1 MAHVAIHEIIANRYI
16 QKHPDEIKDVKEF
29 IKGSIVPDLNE
40 EMTERRK
47 FKDSSHYGR
56 WSNGNVETNIDKF
69 LEDENVDITKDYWKG
84 YFLHLFTDY
93 QFYNNKFN
101 EEFEE
106 IKKTNGNLREDYDYL
121 FKEILERY
129 NIILNKYTDKYV
141 HIKEGEPRYIK
152 LEKLLDFIEEISDI
166 NIDDKIKLISQK
178 GMEGIK
184 SMNTRINLA
193 GIEMK
198 NPVTV
203 ASGTF
208 GYGREFSEFFDL
220 SKLGGIITKGTSL
233 KPKSGN
239 KPSRVCETASG
250 MLNSIG
256 LQNPGVEYFAEN
268 DLPFLRKFDT
278 AIIVNACG
286 STVEEYVELCK
297 ILNTLD
303 IDGVELNL
311 SCPNVKAGCM
321 AFGNT
326 YEGVKHVTSEV
337 RKVLDKPLIVKL
349 TPNVTDIASIA
360 KGVEDGGADGVSLIN
375 TLLGMKIDIDK
386 RKPVLANNTGGLS
399 GPAIKPVAVRMVY
412 QVAQAVN
419 IPILGMGGI
428 INGDDAIEFI
438 LAGAT
443 AISIGAGNFINPYTS
458 VNTVKGIEDYMKKY
472 NIDDINDIIG
482 KVQMN

>member
-1 MAHVAIHEIIANRYI
+1 
-16 QKHPDEIKDVKEF
+16 
-29 IKGSIVPDLNE
+29 
-40 EMTERRK
+40 
-47 FKDSSHYGR
+47 
-56 WSNGNVETNIDKF
+56 
-69 LEDENVDITKDYWKG
+69 
-84 YFLHLFTDY
+84 
-93 QFYNNKFN
+93 
-101 EEFEE
+101 
-106 IKKTNGNLREDYDYL
+106 
-121 FKEILERY
+121 
-129 NIILNKYTDKYV
+129 
-141 HIKEGEPRYIK
+141 
-152 LEKLLDFIEEISDI
+152 
-166 NIDDKIKLISQK
+166 
-178 GMEGIK
+178 
-184 SMNTRINLA
+184 MNTKINFA

-208 GYGREFSEFFDL
+208 GYGRGYSEFFDL
-220 SKLGGIITKGTSL
+220 SKLGGVITKGTSL
-233 KPKSGN
+233 KPRSGN

-256 LQNPGVEYFAEN
+256 LQNPGVEYFAQN

-286 STVEEYVELCK
+286 SSIEEYVELCR

-311 SCPNVKAGCM
+311 SCPNVKTGCM

-326 YEGVKHVTSEV
+326 YEGVKQVTTEV

-360 KGVEDGGADGVSLIN
+360 KAVEDAGADGVSLIN
-375 TLLGMKIDIDK
+375 TLLGMKIDINK

-428 INGDDAIEFI
+428 INGDDAVEFM
-438 LAGAT
+438 LAGAK
-443 AISIGAGNFINPYTS
+443 AISIGAGNFIDPYTS
-458 VNTVKGIEDYMKKY
+458 VNTVKGIEDYIEKY
-472 NIDDINDIIG
+472 QINDINDIIG
-482 KVQMN
+482 KVEMN